1 VASLLARNLGTFFAG
16 SNAVSESLALSVVSE
31 ESFDS
36 DSEPQESSLPLPEGT
51 AAAAA
56 PKQGP
61 LGDTMPTCKLR
72 FAVVPRVTW
81 RDTILSP
88 NLKCELRVAVSAA
101 TVSSLSGTN
110 STVSG

>member
-1 VASLLARNLGTFFAG
+1 MLARNLGTFFAG

-36 DSEPQESSLPLPEGT
+36 EPQEGSLPVPEGT

-88 NLKCELRVAVSAA
+88 NLKCEL
-101 TVSSLSGTN
+101 
-110 STVSG
+110 